1 MKNKILLAIIAI
13 LSVVLCVVIVNNSNH
28 SFSSKKEITIKK
40 EDNNLEKI
48 DIEEYIIGVLAAE
61 MPALFEIEA
70 LKAQA
75 VAARSYAIYKM
86 EHTNES
92 YDILTT
98 VSDQSYITEEQMKE
112 KWQYNFQT
120 YYEKIALAVHET
132 NNEVMYYNNEVIEA
146 FYFSMSNG
154 YTENASTVFQEDL
167 PYITSV
173 PSSWEENLNNFQ
185 VAKTFERQEFC
196 QKLSIEKCDSL
207 SIHILEKSPS
217 NRIVKIEINDQVFL
231 GTEIREK
238 LNLRSTDF
246 EIEEKEEKL
255 EITTKGYGHGV
266 GMSQYGANLM
276 AKEGYGYKDIL
287 NYYFQN
293 IEIKKMV

>member
-1 MKNKILLAIIAI
+1 MKNKILIAIVVI
-13 LSVVLCVVIVNNSNH
+13 LSVVLCVVIANNSNH

-48 DIEEYIIGVLAAE
+48 DIEEYLIGVLASE
-61 MPALFEIEA
+61 MPALFELEA

-86 EHTNES
+86 EHTNEN
-92 YDILTT
+92 YDILTSIT
-98 VSDQSYITEEQMKE
+98 DQSYITEMEMKE
-112 KWQYNFQT
+112 KWQENFQT
-120 YYEKIALAVHET
+120 YYDKIVLAIKET

-173 PSSWEENLNNFQ
+173 PSNWEESLSDFK
-185 VAKTFERQEFC
+185 VTKTLKKQEFC
-196 QKLSIEKCDSL
+196 QKLSIEKCDVL
-207 SIHILEKSPS
+207 SISILEKSAS
-217 NRIVKIEINDQVFL
+217 NRIVKIQINEQVFL

-238 LNLRSTDF
+238 LKLRSTDF
-246 EIEEKEEKL
+246 TIEENQEEIV
-255 EITTKGYGHGV
+255 ITTKGYGHGV

-287 NYYFQN
+287 NYYFQD